1 MCIRDS
7 SYTVAVLGA
16 GNIGSAVIAR
26 LLELENEIV
35 DINLKKVLVS
45 DISKDR
51 DVDKKLLTDNF
62 SDILDDQ
69 SIDLVIEVLGGV
81 DPGKEYIKS
90 LLEGGKAVITANK
103 DIIAD
108 CGSELVQ
115 LAQENNTCLYFE
127 AAVAAGIPVLKPLI
141 ESLRGESLKRV
152 TGIINGTSNYIL
164 SSMEEGSSYTDALN
178 TAQDLGYAEP
188 DPTNDVEG
196 VDAKFKAMILSM
208 ICFGA
213 NPTPENLYTEG
224 ISTITK
230 EDFDWANR
238 LNKTIKLVA
247 VIDNENEGFNARVHP
262 VLIDTKHPLAAI
274 RGSLNAVVVE
284 GENINQLVFSG
295 PGAGAAPTASAI
307 IGDVLSACHQLS
319 SDQSN
324 WYPLRS
330 QKFENKE
337 FKNVSSSW
345 FVRLSVK
352 DEPGVLAS
360 IAGTFGENNVSIESV
375 IQEGRGD
382 QAELVLVTH
391 EAPEEDLQNSIN
403 QISSL
408 DSVAS
413 VTSTLRVYS

>member
-1 MCIRDS
+1 MKNN
-7 SYTVAVLGA
+7 SYTIAVLGA
-16 GNIGSAVIAR
+16 GNIGSAVIER
-26 LLELENEIV
+26 LENLDNEIV
-35 DINLKKVLVS
+35 NIDLKSVLVS
-45 DISKDR
+45 DVSKDR
-51 DVDKKLLTDNF
+51 TFNNDLVTDNF
-62 SDILDDQ
+62 EEILNDN

-81 DPGKEYIKS
+81 EPGKEYIKS
-90 LLEGGKAVITANK
+90 LLGNGKAVITANK

-108 CGSELVQ
+108 CGNELVQ

-141 ESLRGESLKRV
+141 ESLRGEDLNRV
-152 TGIINGTSNYIL
+152 TGIINGTSNYML
-164 SSMEEGSSYTDALN
+164 TSMEEGSTYEDALS
-178 TAQDLGYAEP
+178 TAQELGYAEP

-196 VDAKFKAMILSM
+196 IDAMYKAMILSL

-213 NPTPENLYTEG
+213 TPDKDNVHTEG
-224 ISTITK
+224 ISSITK
-230 EDFDWANR
+230 EDFDWASR

-247 VIDNENEGFNARVHP
+247 LIDNEGGGFNARVHP

-274 RGSLNAVVVE
+274 RGALNAVVVE

-295 PGAGAAPTASAI
+295 PGAGAAPTSSAV

-319 SDQSN
+319 SNQSN

-330 QKFENKE
+330 QKNDNKN
-337 FKNVSSSW
+337 FDDVSSSW
-345 FVRLSVK
+345 FIRLSVT

-360 IAGTFGENNVSIESV
+360 IAGTFSENNVSIESV
-375 IQEGRGD
+375 IQEGRGE

-391 EAPEEDLQNSIN
+391 EAPEKDMQNSIK
-403 QISSL
+403 QIASL
-408 DSVAS
+408 HSVTS

>member
-1 MCIRDS
+1 MQNN

-164 SSMEEGSSYTDALN
+164 SSMEEGSSYSDALN

-196 VDAKFKAMILSM
+196 VDAKYKAMILSM

-262 VLIDTKHPLAAI
+262 VLIDKKHPLAAI

-330 QKFENKE
+330 QKYKNKE

>member
-1 MCIRDS
+1 MKNN
-7 SYTVAVLGA
+7 SYTIAVLGA
-16 GNIGSAVIAR
+16 GNIGSAVIER
-26 LLELENEIV
+26 LENLDNEIV
-35 DINLKKVLVS
+35 NIELKSVLVS
-45 DISKDR
+45 DVSKDR
-51 DVDKKLLTDNF
+51 NFNNDLVTDNF
-62 SDILDDQ
+62 EEILNDD

-81 DPGKEYIKS
+81 EPGKEYIKS
-90 LLEGGKAVITANK
+90 LLANGKAVITANK

-108 CGSELVQ
+108 CGNELVQ

-141 ESLRGESLKRV
+141 ESLRGEDLNRV
-152 TGIINGTSNYIL
+152 TGIINGTSNYML
-164 SSMEEGSSYTDALN
+164 TSMEEGSTYEDALS
-178 TAQDLGYAEP
+178 TAQELGYAEP

-196 VDAKFKAMILSM
+196 IDAMYKAMILSL

-213 NPTPENLYTEG
+213 TPDKDNVHTEG
-224 ISTITK
+224 ISSITK
-230 EDFDWANR
+230 EDFDWASR

-247 VIDNENEGFNARVHP
+247 LIDNEGGGFNARVHP
-262 VLIDTKHPLAAI
+262 ALIDTKHPLAAI
-274 RGSLNAVVVE
+274 RGALNAVVVE

-295 PGAGAAPTASAI
+295 PGAGAAPTASAV

-319 SDQSN
+319 SKQSN

-330 QKFENKE
+330 RKNENKN
-337 FKNVSSSW
+337 FDDVSSSW
-345 FVRLSVK
+345 FIRLSVS

-360 IAGTFGENNVSIESV
+360 IAGTFSENNVSIESV
-375 IQEGRGD
+375 IQEGRGE

-391 EAPEEDLQNSIN
+391 EAPEKDMQNSIK

-408 DSVAS
+408 DSVTS

>member
-1 MCIRDS
+1 MENN
-7 SYTVAVLGA
+7 SYSVAVLGA
-16 GNIGSAVIAR
+16 GNIGSAVITR
-26 LLELENEIV
+26 LQELDTDIV
-35 DINLKKVLVS
+35 DINVTKVLVS

-51 DVDKKLLTDNF
+51 AVDKSLLTENIK
-62 SDILDDQ
+62 DIVDDD

-81 DPGKEYIKS
+81 EPGKEYIKS
-90 LLEGGKAVITANK
+90 LLSNGKAVITANK

-108 CGSELVQ
+108 CGNELVQ

-141 ESLRGESLKRV
+141 ESLRGEELSRV
-152 TGIINGTSNYIL
+152 TGIINGTSNYML
-164 SSMEEGSSYTDALN
+164 TSMEEGSTYEDALS
-178 TAQDLGYAEP
+178 TAQELGYAEP

-196 VDAKFKAMILSM
+196 IDAMYKAMILSL

-213 NPTPENLYTEG
+213 TPDKGNVHTEG
-224 ISTITK
+224 ISKITK
-230 EDFDWANR
+230 EDFDWASR

-247 VIDNENEGFNARVHP
+247 LIDNEDGGFNARVHP

-274 RGSLNAVVVE
+274 RGALNAVVVE

-295 PGAGAAPTASAI
+295 PGAGAAPTASAV

-319 SDQSN
+319 SNQSN

-330 QKFENKE
+330 QKNDNKN
-337 FKNVSSSW
+337 FDDVSSSW
-345 FVRLSVK
+345 FIRLSVT

-360 IAGTFGENNVSIESV
+360 IAGTFSENNVSIESV
-375 IQEGRGD
+375 IQEGRGE

-391 EAPEEDLQNSIN
+391 EAPEKDMQNSIK
-403 QISSL
+403 QIASL
-408 DSVAS
+408 DSVTS

>member
-1 MCIRDS
+1 MENN
-7 SYTVAVLGA
+7 SYSVAVLGA
-16 GNIGSAVIAR
+16 GNIGSAVITR
-26 LLELENEIV
+26 LQELDTDIV
-35 DINLKKVLVS
+35 DINLTKVLVS
-45 DISKDR
+45 DTSKDR
-51 DVDKKLLTDNF
+51 AFDKSLLTE
-62 SDILDDQ
+62 DIKDIADDD

-81 DPGKEYIKS
+81 EPGKEYIKS
-90 LLEGGKAVITANK
+90 LLSNGKAVITANK

-108 CGSELVQ
+108 CGNELVQ

-141 ESLRGESLKRV
+141 ESLRGEDLSRV

-164 SSMEEGSSYTDALN
+164 TSMEEGSSYEDALS
-178 TAQDLGYAEP
+178 TAQELGYAEP

-196 VDAKFKAMILSM
+196 IDAMYKAMILSL

-213 NPTPENLYTEG
+213 TPNKDNVHTEG
-224 ISTITK
+224 ISRITK
-230 EDFDWANR
+230 EDFDWASR

-247 VIDNENEGFNARVHP
+247 LIDNEGAGFNARVHP

-274 RGSLNAVVVE
+274 RGALNAVVVE

-295 PGAGAAPTASAI
+295 PGAGAAPTASAV

-319 SDQSN
+319 SEQSN

-330 QKFENKE
+330 QKNDNKN
-337 FKNVSSSW
+337 FDDVSSSW
-345 FVRLSVK
+345 FIRLSVT

-360 IAGTFGENNVSIESV
+360 IAGTFSENNVSIESV
-375 IQEGRGD
+375 IQEGRGE

-391 EAPEEDLQNSIN
+391 EAPEKDMQNSIK

>member
-1 MCIRDS
+1 MKNN
-7 SYTVAVLGA
+7 SYTIAVLGA
-16 GNIGSAVIAR
+16 GNIGSAVIER
-26 LLELENEIV
+26 LENLDNEIV
-35 DINLKKVLVS
+35 NIELKSVLVS
-45 DISKDR
+45 DVSKNRTFNSDL
-51 DVDKKLLTDNF
+51 VTDNF
-62 SDILDDQ
+62 EDILNDD

-90 LLEGGKAVITANK
+90 LLTNGKAVITANK

-108 CGSELVQ
+108 CGNELVQ

-141 ESLRGESLKRV
+141 ESLRGEDLNRV
-152 TGIINGTSNYIL
+152 TGIINGTSNFIL
-164 SSMEEGSSYTDALN
+164 TSMEEGSTYEDALS
-178 TAQDLGYAEP
+178 TAKELGYAEP

-196 VDAKFKAMILSM
+196 IDAMYKAMILSL

-213 NPTPENLYTEG
+213 TPDKDNVHTDG
-224 ISTITK
+224 ISQITK
-230 EDFDWANR
+230 EDFDWASR

-247 VIDNENEGFNARVHP
+247 LIDNEDGGFNARVHP

-274 RGSLNAVVVE
+274 RGALNAVVVE

-295 PGAGAAPTASAI
+295 PGAGAAPTASAV

-319 SDQSN
+319 SNQSN

-330 QKFENKE
+330 KKNDNKN
-337 FKNVSSSW
+337 FDNVSSSW
-345 FVRLSVK
+345 FIRLSVT

-360 IAGTFGENNVSIESV
+360 IAGTFSENNVSIESV
-375 IQEGRGD
+375 IQEGRGV

-391 EAPEEDLQNSIN
+391 EAPEKDMQNSIK

-408 DSVAS
+408 ESVTS